1 MIRSPIIII
10 DDDIDDT
17 TLIRE
22 AFDELKCENEII
34 VFHDSTLAF
43 QYLEQLKQQPFFI
56 LCDVNMVRL
65 NGLKLR
71 QLINESEKLRLLAI
85 PFLFW
90 STSGSSHLVNQAYSL
105 NIQGFF
111 KKPDSIQEIK
121 KMIAIIMKYWDCS
134 DRPLN

>member
-17 TLIRE
+17 ALIRE

-34 VFHDSTLAF
+34 VFHDSASAF
-43 QYLEQLKQQPFFI
+43 QYLEQLKQKPFFI
-56 LCDVNMVRL
+56 LCDINMVRL
-65 NGLKLR
+65 NGLELR
-71 QLINESEKLRLLAI
+71 QLINENEKLRLLAI

-121 KMIAIIMKYWDCS
+121 KMISIIMKYWDCS